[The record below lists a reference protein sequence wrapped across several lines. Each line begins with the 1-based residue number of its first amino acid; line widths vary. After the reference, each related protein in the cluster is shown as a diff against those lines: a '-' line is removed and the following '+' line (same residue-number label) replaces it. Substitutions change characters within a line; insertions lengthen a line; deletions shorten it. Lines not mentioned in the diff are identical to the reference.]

1 MVPSRFHNAYKHNQ
15 ISTSSQGQ
23 GKLILMMYEG
33 AIKFTTM
40 ALKSMEEGDIA
51 GKATYIRK
59 THDIVNELSVSL
71 DMKKGGEVTARLET
85 LYQFILRQ
93 LTLANI
99 KSDRGA
105 LESILKVLEPLQD
118 AWSQIF
124 NDPDFVMPEKKPV
137 LKKITSRI

>member
-1 MVPSRFHNAYKHNQ
+1 MVPSRYHNAYKHNEV
-15 ISTSSQGQ
+15 STSSQ

-33 AIKFTTM
+33 ASKFTTM
-40 ALKSMEEGDIA
+40 ALKCMDDGDIA

-71 DMKKGGEVTARLET
+71 DMKKGGEVAARLET

-99 KSDRGA
+99 KSDRAA
-105 LESILKVLEPLQD
+105 LESILKVLEPLYD
-118 AWSQIF
+118 AWKQLFDKGAI
-124 NDPDFVMPEKKPV
+124 VVPEKKQV
-137 LKKITSRI
+137 LKKIASRI

>member
-1 MVPSRFHNAYKHNQ
+1 MVSSRYHNEYKYNQ
-15 ISTSSQGQ
+15 ISTSSQ

-33 AIKFTTM
+33 AVKFTMM
-40 ALKSMEEGDIA
+40 ALISMVEGDIA

-71 DMKKGGEVTARLET
+71 DLKKGGEVTARLET

-99 KSDRGA
+99 KPDREA
-105 LESILKVLEPLQD
+105 LESILKVLEPLLE
-118 AWSQIF
+118 AWSQLF
-124 NDPDFVMPEKKPV
+124 DNTVPVGQEKPQV
-137 LKKITSRI
+137 LKKIAARI

>member
-1 MVPSRFHNAYKHNQ
+1 MVPSRYHNEYKHNE
-15 ISTSSQGQ
+15 ISTSSQ

-33 AIKFTTM
+33 AAKFTKM
-40 ALKSMEEGDIA
+40 ALNSMDEGDIA

-71 DMKKGGEVTARLET
+71 DLKKGGEVTARLET

-99 KSDRGA
+99 KSDREA
-105 LESILKVLEPLQD
+105 LESILKVLEPLQE
-118 AWSQIF
+118 AWSQLF
-124 NDPDFVMPEKKPV
+124 DNTALMEQENPPV
-137 LKKITSRI
+137 LKKIASRI

>member
-1 MVPSRFHNAYKHNQ
+1 MVPSRYHNEYKQNQ
-15 ISTSSQGQ
+15 ISTSSQ

-33 AIKFTTM
+33 AAKFTKM
-40 ALKSMEEGDIA
+40 AIKCMEEGDIA

-59 THDIVNELSVSL
+59 THDIINELSVSL
-71 DMKKGGEVTARLET
+71 DMKKGGEVCARLET

-99 KSDRGA
+99 KSDRAA

-124 NDPDFVMPEKKPV
+124 NDTDFVMPDKQPV

>member
-1 MVPSRFHNAYKHNQ
+1 MVSSRYHNAYRQNE
-15 ISTSSQGQ
+15 ISTSSQG
-23 GKLILMMYEG
+23 KLIVMMYEG
-33 AIKFTTM
+33 AAKFTKM
-40 ALKSMEEGDIA
+40 ALKSMDEGDIA

-71 DMKKGGEVTARLET
+71 DLKNGGEVTARLET

-99 KSDRGA
+99 KSDRQA

-118 AWSQIF
+118 AWNQLF
-124 NDPDFVMPEKKPV
+124 NNAGLIEQKGNQA
-137 LKKITSRI
+137 LKKITSRV

>member
-1 MVPSRFHNAYKHNQ
+1 MVSSRYHNEYKYNQ
-15 ISTSSQGQ
+15 ISTSSQ

-33 AIKFTTM
+33 AVKFTVM
-40 ALKSMEEGDIA
+40 ALKSMDEGDIA

-71 DMKKGGEVTARLET
+71 DLKKGGEVTARLET

-99 KSDRGA
+99 KPDREA
-105 LESILKVLEPLQD
+105 LESILKVLEPLQE
-118 AWSQIF
+118 AWSQLF
-124 NDPDFVMPEKKPV
+124 DNTVPVGQEKPQV
-137 LKKITSRI
+137 LKKIASRI

>member
-1 MVPSRFHNAYKHNQ
+1 MGSSRYHNAYKHNQ
-15 ISTSSQGQ
+15 VSTSSQ

-40 ALKSMEEGDIA
+40 ALTSMEEGDIA
-51 GKATYIRK
+51 GKANYIRR
-59 THDIVNELSVSL
+59 THDIINELSVSL

-99 KSDRGA
+99 KSDREA

-118 AWSQIF
+118 AWRQLF
-124 NDPDFVMPEKKPV
+124 NDRDFVTPEEKPS

>member
-1 MVPSRFHNAYKHNQ
+1 MVSSRYHNEYKYNQ
-15 ISTSSQGQ
+15 ISTSSQ

-33 AIKFTTM
+33 AVKFTMM
-40 ALKSMEEGDIA
+40 ALKSMDEGDIA

-71 DMKKGGEVTARLET
+71 DLKKGGEVTARLET

-99 KSDRGA
+99 KPDREA
-105 LESILKVLEPLQD
+105 LESILKVLEPLQE
-118 AWSQIF
+118 AWSQLF
-124 NDPDFVMPEKKPV
+124 DNTVPVGQGKPQV
-137 LKKITSRI
+137 LKKIAARI

>member
-1 MVPSRFHNAYKHNQ
+1 MVSSRYHNEYKYNQ
-15 ISTSSQGQ
+15 ISTSSQ

-33 AIKFTTM
+33 AVKFTMM
-40 ALKSMEEGDIA
+40 ALKSMDEGDIA

-71 DMKKGGEVTARLET
+71 DLKKGGEVTARLET

-99 KSDRGA
+99 KPDRKA
-105 LESILKVLEPLQD
+105 LESILKVLEPLQE
-118 AWSQIF
+118 AWSQLF
-124 NDPDFVMPEKKPV
+124 DTTNPVNPENPPV
-137 LKKITSRI
+137 LKKIASRV

>member
-1 MVPSRFHNAYKHNQ
+1 MVSSRYHKEYKYNQ
-15 ISTSSQGQ
+15 ISTSSQ

-33 AIKFTTM
+33 AVKFTMM
-40 ALKSMEEGDIA
+40 ALKSMDEGDIA

-71 DMKKGGEVTARLET
+71 DLKKGGEVTARLET

-99 KSDRGA
+99 KPDRKA
-105 LESILKVLEPLQD
+105 LESILKVLEPLHE
-118 AWSQIF
+118 AWSQLF
-124 NDPDFVMPEKKPV
+124 DNTVPVGQEKPQV
-137 LKKITSRI
+137 LKKIAARI